1 MVANRAEERRRKRQ
15 AGSGAAGKEK
25 SSRTLYWV
33 LIAVGGVA
41 LAVVVGNLIF
51 GATAQGTRAPVEISY
66 GSSEELLEMAQGV
79 MLGDAD
85 APVTI
90 MDFSDY
96 QCPACRAFAT
106 QSKPFLQMEFI
117 EQGQVNLVFYD
128 FPLPTFPHSF
138 LAARAAR
145 CAGDQGGYWAFH
157 DQLFRAQPEWS
168 GRSDPF
174 STFVGYAESLG
185 LDRSEF
191 RSCLASDRH
200 AEVVSANIELGRR
213 LNVTGTPTI
222 FLDTGEG
229 RGDRV
234 QNWAPADLRP
244 RIQEALARLGHGTD
258 DDDTAQEESGS

>member
-1 MVANRAEERRRKRQ
+1 MANRAEERRKKRQ
-15 AGSGAAGKEK
+15 GESGAAAKQRT
-25 SSRTLYWV
+25 SRTLYWV
-33 LIAVGGVA
+33 LIAVGVLA

-51 GATAQGTRAPVEISY
+51 GTAGQGARAPVEISY
-66 GSSEELLEMAQGV
+66 ASSEELLEMAQGV
-79 MLGDAD
+79 RLGDAD

-106 QSKPFLQMEFI
+106 QSKPFLEMEFI
-117 EQGQVNLVFYD
+117 ESGQANLVFYD
-128 FPLPTFPHSF
+128 FPLPSFPHSF

-145 CAGDQGGYWAFH
+145 CAGDQGAYWSFH
-157 DQLFRAQPEWS
+157 DQLFRAQMEWS

-191 RSCLASDRH
+191 RSCLGSDRH
-200 AEVVSANIELGRR
+200 ADVVSANIELGRR

-229 RGDRV
+229 RGDRI

-244 RIQEALARLGHGTD
+244 RIQEALARLGHGGADAGDGTE
-258 DDDTAQEESGS
+258 QESGA

>member
-1 MVANRAEERRRKRQ
+1 MANRAEERRKKRQ
-15 AGSGAAGKEK
+15 GESGAAAKQRT
-25 SSRTLYWV
+25 SRTLYWV
-33 LIAVGGVA
+33 LIAVGVLA

-51 GATAQGTRAPVEISY
+51 GTAGQGARAPVEISY
-66 GSSEELLEMAQGV
+66 ASSEELLEMAQGV
-79 MLGDAD
+79 RLGDAD

-106 QSKPFLQMEFI
+106 QSKPFLEMEFI
-117 EQGQVNLVFYD
+117 ESGQANLVFYD
-128 FPLPTFPHSF
+128 FPLPSFPHSF

-145 CAGDQGGYWAFH
+145 CAGDQGAYWSFH
-157 DQLFRAQPEWS
+157 DQLFRAQMEWS

-191 RSCLASDRH
+191 RSCLGSDRH
-200 AEVVSANIELGRR
+200 ADVVSANIELGRR

-229 RGDRV
+229 RGDRI

-244 RIQEALARLGHGTD
+244 RIQEALARLGHGGADAGDVTE
-258 DDDTAQEESGS
+258 QGSGG